1 MTAHRI
7 IKSLVNRGNAV
18 LGIGCYS
25 AAMAC
30 QADDTRIIK
39 VGTDMEDPWLTYYS
53 EIIKPM
59 QGNPF
64 VPKVYSFYHDDDNN
78 YFVCQME
85 RLTDLNSLNCD
96 TKVAARKVAKAIK
109 KLILQSIDDS
119 EFADICRANPSI
131 INTDEQISQLIA
143 VIHSLR
149 ERTEVL
155 EHDDQG
161 EYPADAKR
169 LDLHEGNIMFRGNT
183 PIIIDPWCHNVMDDV
198 ADLTNWAIGRN
209 LEWLDK

>member
-198 ADLTNWAIGRN
+198 ADLTNWAMGRN
-209 LEWLDK
+209 LEW

>member
-85 RLTDLNSLNCD
+85 RLTDLDSFNYD
-96 TKVAARKVAKAIK
+96 TKVHAKKVTKAIK

>member
-85 RLTDLNSLNCD
+85 RLTDLDSLNCD
-96 TKVAARKVAKAIK
+96 TKVDAKKVTKAIK
-109 KLILQSIDDS
+109 QLILQSIDDS
-119 EFADICRANPSI
+119 EFADSCRANPSI
-131 INTDEQISQLIA
+131 ITNEEQISQLIA

-149 ERTEVL
+149 DRTEVL
-155 EHDDQG
+155 EYDEH
-161 EYPADAKR
+161 EEHPADAKR
-169 LDLHEGNIMFRGNT
+169 LDLHDGNIMFRGNT
-183 PIIIDPWCHNVMDDV
+183 PIIIDPWCHNLMDDV
-198 ADLTNWAIGRN
+198 VDLTNWAMDRN
-209 LEWLDK
+209 LEW

>member
-85 RLTDLNSLNCD
+85 RLTDLDSFYYD
-96 TKVAARKVAKAIK
+96 TKVDAKKVTKAIK
-109 KLILQSIDDS
+109 QLILQSIDDS
-119 EFADICRANPSI
+119 EFADICRVNPSI

>member
-85 RLTDLNSLNCD
+85 RLTDLNSFNYD
-96 TKVAARKVAKAIK
+96 TKVVAKKVTKAIK
-109 KLILQSIDDS
+109 QLILQSIDDS

-161 EYPADAKR
+161 EYPADSKR

-209 LEWLDK
+209 LEW

>member
-85 RLTDLNSLNCD
+85 RLTDLDSFNYD
-96 TKVAARKVAKAIK
+96 TKVDAKKVTKAIK
-109 KLILQSIDDS
+109 QLILQSIDDS
-119 EFADICRANPSI
+119 EFADICRVNPSI

>member
-85 RLTDLNSLNCD
+85 RLADLNSLNYD
-96 TKVAARKVAKAIK
+96 TKVAARKVTKAIK
-109 KLILQSIDDS
+109 QLILQEIDDS

-143 VIHSLR
+143 VIHNLR

-155 EHDDQG
+155 EYDEQE

-198 ADLTNWAIGRN
+198 VDLTNWAMDRN
-209 LEWLDK
+209 LEW

>member
-1 MTAHRI
+1 MTAHKI

-30 QADDTRIIK
+30 QADATKIIK

-53 EIIKPM
+53 EIVHPM

-85 RLTDLNSLNCD
+85 RLTSLDSFNYE
-96 TKVAARKVAKAIK
+96 TKVAAKKVTKAIK
-109 KLILQSIDDS
+109 QLILQRIDDS
-119 EFADICRANPSI
+119 EFTDICSANPSI
-131 INTDEQISQLIA
+131 ITNDEQISQLIA
-143 VIHSLR
+143 IINNLR
-149 ERTEVL
+149 DRTEVL
-155 EHDDQG
+155 EYDEEG
-161 EYPADAKR
+161 EHPSDAKR
-169 LDLHEGNIMFRGNT
+169 LDLHDGNIMFRGHT
-183 PIIIDPWCHNVMDDV
+183 PVIIDPWCHNVMDDV
-198 ADLTNWAIGRN
+198 VDLTNWAMDRN
-209 LEWLDK
+209 LEW

>member
-85 RLTDLNSLNCD
+85 RLTDLNSLSYD
-96 TKVAARKVAKAIK
+96 TRVAAKKVTKAIK
-109 KLILQSIDDS
+109 ELILQEIDNS
-119 EFADICRANPSI
+119 EFADICRENPSI
-131 INTDEQISQLIA
+131 VNTDEQISQLIA
-143 VIHSLR
+143 VIHNLR

-155 EHDDQG
+155 EYDDQE

-198 ADLTNWAIGRN
+198 VDLTNWAMDRN
-209 LEWLDK
+209 LEW